1 MNDIPPAPDAEITAP
16 PGFKRLR
23 LIPEGNFADVN
34 GPLWRRIEDG
44 KLIVGFRVE
53 WRHCNPTGMCHGGM
67 LMTFADQAFGELV
80 LDSVKRRLCATVQLN
95 THFIAAVQ
103 IGDLVEARGE
113 IVRGTRSLVFIRGLL
128 TVGERT
134 VASIDGIWKVLHGD
148 G

>member
-1 MNDIPPAPDAEITAP
+1 MIADPDWQPRITNDFPHFVGPILEGLENGGRIFAFRADA
-16 PGFKRLR
+16 
-23 LIPEGNFADVN
+23 
-34 GPLWRRIEDG
+34 
-44 KLIVGFRVE
+44 
-53 WRHCNPTGMCHGGM
+53 RHANDRGVVHGGM

>member
-1 MNDIPPAPDAEITAP
+1 MTADPDWQPRITNDFPHFVGPILEGLENGGRIFAFRADA
-16 PGFKRLR
+16 
-23 LIPEGNFADVN
+23 
-34 GPLWRRIEDG
+34 
-44 KLIVGFRVE
+44 
-53 WRHCNPTGMCHGGM
+53 RHANDRGVVHGGM

-80 LDSVKRRLCATVQLN
+80 LDSVERRLCATVQLN

-103 IGDLVEARGE
+103 IGELVEARGE

-134 VASIDGIWKVLHGD
+134 VASIDGIWKVLPGD